1 MNKSDWK
8 DSVILILINF
18 AIFFFELLF
27 VYIVEYN
34 KVDAENKFLKEK
46 IEEQKAIIEK
56 MESYRQ

>member
-8 DSVILILINF
+8 DIVILILILL
-18 AIFFFELLF
+18 AIFGFSLLF

-34 KVDAENKFLKEK
+34 KVEIENNFLKEK

-56 MESYRQ
+56 NK

>member
-8 DSVILILINF
+8 DIVILILILLAVF
-18 AIFFFELLF
+18 GFELLF

-34 KVDAENKFLKEK
+34 KVEIENNFLKEK

-56 MESYRQ
+56 NK